1 MATFFQANKL
11 DFNTLFPTKESLLSI
26 STKFNNCNLSI
37 STNSFVG
44 LMSLGAFPYKTNP
57 FKGAFFFY
65 KIKPQKTTFS
75 DWWF

>member
-1 MATFFQANKL
+1 METFFQANKL

-44 LMSLGAFPYKTNP
+44 LMSLGAFSYKTSP
-57 FKGAFFFY
+57 FKGAFFL
-65 KIKPQKTTFS
+65 
-75 DWWF
+75 